1 MSVQCANCGSVE
13 FEKKEVVVITETRMR
28 FKMSMELE
36 YEQTEFRYYC
46 TICSTEYLGLYG
58 P

>member
-1 MSVQCANCGSVE
+1 MSVQCANCEGTE
-13 FEKKEVVVITETRMR
+13 FEKKEIVVITETRMR
-28 FKMSMELE
+28 FKMRMELE

-46 TICSTEYLGLYG
+46 AICGTEYIGLYG